1 MTRVKICGIQCLE
14 DALLAVRL
22 GADAIGLLVG
32 QRHTSSDF
40 LTPESAR
47 TIAAGLPPFCASV
60 LVTHLNT
67 TDEIA
72 KLVEMV
78 QPTTIQLHGQSS
90 PQVAL
95 DLRSCYPH
103 LKLVQAIHM
112 IDEASLQDAK
122 PFEEVVDAILTDS
135 VNQQAGQ
142 VGGTGLTHDWSL
154 SRRLVETS
162 SLPVIL
168 AGGLNPDNVAEAIAA
183 VRPFGVDVNSGVKGP
198 DGRKAPDK
206 LEAFVRR
213 AKQSYDN

>member
-47 TIAAGLPPFCASV
+47 AITAALPPFCASV

-72 KLVEMV
+72 KLVETV
-78 QPTTIQLHGQSS
+78 QPNTIQLHGQSS
-90 PQVAL
+90 PQVAR
-95 DLRSCYPH
+95 DLRSLFPH

-112 IDEASLQDAK
+112 TDESSLQDAQ

-135 VNQQAGQ
+135 VNQQTGQ
-142 VGGTGLTHDWSL
+142 VGGTGLTHDWGL
-154 SRRLVETS
+154 SRRLVETN

-183 VRPFGVDVNSGVKGP
+183 VRPFGVDVNSGVK
-198 DGRKAPDK
+198 DSNGRKHSAK
-206 LEAFVRR
+206 LAKFIET
-213 AKQSYDN
+213 AKQF